1 MRSNSGPRYGS
12 LAVLALTLAAG
23 CADSAT
29 DSATAP
35 SVDVTARRA
44 AWAAHGLT
52 AYEYDYQV
60 GGFLISY
67 AGHRIHL
74 VVRNG
79 AVQSA
84 TDMTTGQAAPG
95 PGSAWPTID
104 ALFDEATQAATEGSL
119 RGIRFDPTLDYPTEI
134 DLAGPPDASGS
145 VFASGLQAVQ

>member
-1 MRSNSGPRYGS
+1 MRSNSGHGYRS
-12 LAVLALTLAAG
+12 LAVLALMLAAG
-23 CADSAT
+23 CADST
-29 DSATAP
+29 IAP
-35 SVDVTARRA
+35 SADLTLRRGR
-44 AWAAHGLT
+44 WAAHGVT

-79 AVQSA
+79 VVQSA
-84 TDMTTGQAAPG
+84 TDLTIGQAAPG
-95 PGSAWPTID
+95 PASAWPTID

-145 VFASGLQAVQ
+145 VFASGLQALP